1 MKLARIL
8 VASIGLAVYGVGA
21 VIALFSPVPVSDDY
35 PRIVDTVLEFFY
47 RAGGPL
53 GFGIVEVEMLLN
65 VLVFVPIGVFAAML
79 LPRKL
84 WWVAVLGGA
93 ALSTAAEA
101 FQYVVLSSRVGSL
114 RDVVLNVVGTALGA
128 LVVFG
133 IRTYIRR
140 REVERAGTRG

>member
-21 VIALFSPVPVSDDY
+21 VIALFFAGSGERRLPAHRRHHASD
-35 PRIVDTVLEFFY
+35 FFY

-79 LPRKL
+79 LPRRL

-93 ALSTAAEA
+93 ALSAAAEA
-101 FQYVVLSSRVGSL
+101 FQYVVLSSRVGSV
-114 RDVVLNVVGTALGA
+114 RDVVLNIVGTALGA

-133 IRTYIRR
+133 IRTYIR
-140 REVERAGTRG
+140 TT